1 MPLFCDVAL
10 AVPLDMAFTYAIPPG
25 MEPVV
30 GGRVLVPFRQQRM
43 SGIVV
48 ELHDRA
54 PQGIDDFRNDGKEE
68 RVRPQGLQPDFLAM
82 PGSAANEVAERVE
95 FETSAAKAAI
105 ENNPLTAAL
114 KRCATPNQIFPAA
127 SKAAPVHKSVPADPP
142 ISKAS
147 SNAKAAWIRSV
158 IEALDVAPVLDE
170 QLLKLG
176 RWIADYYLAPIG
188 EVFRTMLPLVAEFKR
203 TITYRITDQGHMAL
217 HLAGMSG
224 SPARSQRT
232 PDEQLVEFRVLD
244 YLAEREGVREQS
256 LRGATKVSKALL
268 AGMVRKKWIARED
281 VSAVRDAVRTIK
293 VAVLLGAEA
302 ASEGKI
308 AEASPPPDG
317 PEARPHT
324 ETQHPQNERSAGDSP
339 AVAGATSPRSSL
351 AKKLNNNQRA
361 LIDAL
366 AAAGGRLPV
375 ETLRD
380 LDVPRTTLATLVRRG
395 LIEIVE
401 EPEDRTAPKLKPRRS
416 PFEFEFSPAQKEAVK
431 QILESVGARKFTG
444 MLLHGVTGSGKTAVY
459 LAVMREVLEQ
469 GRSSILL
476 VPEIG
481 LTPAMAADLI
491 QVFGDEVAI
500 LHSGLS
506 DDERAEQWHRIKRGE
521 ARVVV
526 GTRSAVFAPVSDL
539 ALVIV
544 DEEQDSSYKQEET
557 PRYHARD
564 VAVMRAKMAGAVVVL
579 GSATPSLESYYNAKK
594 HKYALLELPD
604 RVEQR
609 PLPEVE
615 ILDMRQ
621 EFQET
626 GQEQVISRKLAE
638 EIRERLEKKEQVMV
652 LLNRRGYSPVVL
664 CRACGETLQCKNCA
678 VSMTHHKREHKME
691 CHYCG
696 HVAQIP
702 NKCAKCGSEYVY
714 FVGTGSEK
722 LEELLHGMFPQARIG
737 RLDRDTVRGRED
749 FERALN
755 ALNEGELDMLVGTQ
769 MIAKG
774 HDVHGV
780 TLVGVVGAD
789 HALSLPD
796 FRAAERTFQLLTQV
810 AGRAGRGNSPGKVV
824 LQTYFPDHYAVQF
837 AARHDFAGFYDKE
850 LQFRSWM
857 HYPPYSAIANV
868 VIRSE
873 KLDEALA
880 WSGELG
886 RWFEKTRHEGIRVLG
901 PAAAPIL
908 RLKRDYRYHF
918 ILKSPSREKMN
929 ALLRAMLKEA
939 AAKKIPRTQVIVD
952 VDAVWLM

>member
-1 MPLFCDVAL
+1 MAPDMPLFCDVAL
-10 AVPLDMAFTYAIPPG
+10 AVPLDMVFTYAIPPG

-30 GGRVLVPFRQQRM
+30 GGRVLVPFRQQRL

-48 ELHDRA
+48 ELHDRP
-54 PQGIDDFRNDGKEE
+54 PQVN
-68 RVRPQGLQPDFLAM
+68 A
-82 PGSAANEVAERVE
+82 S
-95 FETSAAKAAI
+95 
-105 ENNPLTAAL
+105 
-114 KRCATPNQIFPAA
+114 QI
-127 SKAAPVHKSVPADPP
+127 KTK
-142 ISKAS
+142 K
-147 SNAKAAWIRSV
+147 V
-158 IEALDVAPVLDE
+158 IEALDLSPVLDE
-170 QLLKLG
+170 HLLKLG
-176 RWIADYYLAPIG
+176 KWIADYYLAPVG
-188 EVFRTMLPLVAEFKR
+188 EVFRTMLPLSAEFKR
-203 TITYRITDQGHMAL
+203 SVAYRITDAGRMAL

-224 SPARSQRT
+224 SPARSKRT
-232 PDEQLVEFRVLD
+232 PEQQLIEFRVLD
-244 YLAEREGVREQS
+244 YLAERESVGEER
-256 LRGATKVSKALL
+256 LRGATRVGRALL
-268 AGMVRKKWIARED
+268 AGMVRKRWIARED
-281 VSAVRDAVRTIK
+281 VSAAREAVRVVR

-302 ASEGKI
+302 A
-308 AEASPPPDG
+308 EASPPLDG

-324 ETQHPQNERSAGDSP
+324 SNTKSLNE
-339 AVAGATSPRSSL
+339 
-351 AKKLNNNQRA
+351 NQRT
-361 LIDAL
+361 LIETL

-375 ETLRD
+375 EALRG

-395 LIEIVE
+395 LIELVD
-401 EPEDRTAPKLKPRRS
+401 EPQDFTASKLKPRQS
-416 PFEFEFSPAQKEAVK
+416 PFECEFSAAQREALAK
-431 QILESVGARKFTG
+431 IGAAVASRKFG
-444 MLLHGVTGSGKTAVY
+444 GLLLHGITGSGKTAVY
-459 LAVMREVLEQ
+459 LACMRQVLDA

-481 LTPAMAADLI
+481 LTPAVAADLH

-506 DDERAEQWHRIKRGE
+506 DAERAEQWHRIRRGE
-521 ARVVV
+521 ARVVA

-539 ALVIV
+539 ALIIV

-594 HKYALLELPD
+594 NKYALVELPD
-604 RVEQR
+604 RVEMR

-615 ILDMRQ
+615 IVDMRQ

-638 EIRERLEKKEQVMV
+638 EIRERLAKKEQVMV

-664 CRACGETLQCKNCA
+664 CRACGKTLQCKNCA
-678 VSMTHHKREHKME
+678 VSMTHHKRERKME

-696 HVAQIP
+696 HVERIP
-702 NKCAKCGSEYVY
+702 DKCVHCGSEYVY

-722 LEELLHGMFPQARIG
+722 LEEVLHGMFPQARIG

-749 FERALN
+749 FEHALN
-755 ALNEGELDMLVGTQ
+755 ALNEGALDMLVGTQ

-774 HDVHGV
+774 HDIHGV

-789 HALSLPD
+789 MALGLPD

-810 AGRAGRGNSPGKVV
+810 AGRAGRGQSPGKVV
-824 LQTYFPDHYAVQF
+824 LQTYFQDHYAVQF
-837 AARHDFAGFYDKE
+837 AARHDFAGFYEKE
-850 LQFRSWM
+850 LQFRTWM

-868 VIRSE
+868 LIRSE
-873 KLDEALA
+873 KLDDALT
-880 WSGELG
+880 WSGQLG

-901 PAAAPIL
+901 PAAAPIM

-929 ALLRAMLKEA
+929 ALLRAMLAEA
-939 AAKKIPRTQVIVD
+939 AARKIPRTQVIVD

>member
-10 AVPLDMAFTYAIPPG
+10 AVPLDMVFTYAIPAG

-30 GGRVLVPFRQQRM
+30 GGRVLVPFRQQRL

-48 ELHDRA
+48 DLHDRP
-54 PQGIDDFRNDGKEE
+54 PQVKTKKVI
-68 RVRPQGLQPDFLAM
+68 
-82 PGSAANEVAERVE
+82 EVLD
-95 FETSAAKAAI
+95 
-105 ENNPLTAAL
+105 LTA
-114 KRCATPNQIFPAA
+114 
-127 SKAAPVHKSVPADPP
+127 
-142 ISKAS
+142 
-147 SNAKAAWIRSV
+147 
-158 IEALDVAPVLDE
+158 VLDE

-176 RWIADYYLAPIG
+176 QWIADYYLAPIG
-188 EVFRTMLPLVAEFKR
+188 EVFRTMLPLSAEFKR
-203 TITYRITDQGHMAL
+203 AVTYRITDQGRMAL
-217 HLAGMSG
+217 HMAGLEG
-224 SPARSQRT
+224 SPARSKRT
-232 PDEQLVEFRVLD
+232 PEQQLTEFRVLD
-244 YLAEREGVREQS
+244 YLAERENVREES
-256 LRGATKVSKALL
+256 LRGATRVAKPLL

-281 VSAVRDAVRTIK
+281 VSAARDAARLVK
-293 VAVLLGAEA
+293 VAVLLNAEA
-302 ASEGKI
+302 
-308 AEASPPPDG
+308 
-317 PEARPHT
+317 
-324 ETQHPQNERSAGDSP
+324 
-339 AVAGATSPRSSL
+339 
-351 AKKLNNNQRA
+351 AKKLNQNQQT
-361 LIDAL
+361 LIETL
-366 AAAGGRLPV
+366 AASGGRAPV
-375 ETLRD
+375 ESLRA

-395 LIEIVE
+395 LIELVD
-401 EPEDRTAPKLKPRRS
+401 EPQDLTVSKLKPRQS
-416 PFEFEFSPAQKEAVK
+416 PFEFEFSAAQKEAIAKIGEAVA
-431 QILESVGARKFTG
+431 SHKFAG
-444 MLLHGVTGSGKTAVY
+444 LLLHGITGSGKTAVY
-459 LAVMREVLEQ
+459 LACMRQVLNQ

-481 LTPAMAADLI
+481 LTPAVAADLHQI
-491 QVFGDEVAI
+491 FGDEVAI

-506 DDERAEQWHRIKRGE
+506 DAERAEQWHRIKRGE
-521 ARVVV
+521 ARVVA

-539 ALVIV
+539 ALIIV

-564 VAVMRAKMAGAVVVL
+564 VAVVRAKMAAATVVL

-594 HKYALLELPD
+594 NKYTLLELPD
-604 RVEQR
+604 RVEKR

-615 ILDMRQ
+615 IIDMRQ

-638 EIRERLEKKEQVMV
+638 EIRDRLEKKEQVMV

-664 CRACGETLQCKNCA
+664 CRACGKTLQCKNCA

-696 HVAQIP
+696 HTEKIP
-702 NKCAKCGSEYVY
+702 DKCALCNSEYVY

-749 FERALN
+749 FEHALN
-755 ALNEGELDMLVGTQ
+755 ALNEGALDMLVGTQ

-774 HDVHGV
+774 HDIHGV
-780 TLVGVVGAD
+780 TLVGVIGAD
-789 HALSLPD
+789 SALGLPD

-810 AGRAGRGNSPGKVV
+810 AGRAGRGQSPGKVI
-824 LQTYFPDHYAVQF
+824 LQTYFQDHYAVQF

-850 LQFRSWM
+850 LQFRAWM

-868 VIRSE
+868 LIRSE
-873 KLDEALA
+873 NLDEALT

-901 PAAAPIL
+901 PAAAPIT

-929 ALLRAMLKEA
+929 TLLRAMLVEA
-939 AAKKIPRTQVIVD
+939 AAKKIPRTQIIVD

>member
-10 AVPLDMAFTYAIPPG
+10 AVPLDMVFTYAIPPG

-30 GGRVLVPFRQQRM
+30 GGRVLVPFRQQRL

-48 ELHDRA
+48 GLHDR
-54 PQGIDDFRNDGKEE
+54 PRESQGKDVKIK
-68 RVRPQGLQPDFLAM
+68 
-82 PGSAANEVAERVE
+82 
-95 FETSAAKAAI
+95 K
-105 ENNPLTAAL
+105 
-114 KRCATPNQIFPAA
+114 
-127 SKAAPVHKSVPADPP
+127 
-142 ISKAS
+142 
-147 SNAKAAWIRSV
+147 V
-158 IEALDVAPVLDE
+158 IEALDLSPVLDE

-176 RWIADYYLAPIG
+176 KWIADYYLAPIG
-188 EVFRTMLPLVAEFKR
+188 EVFRTMLPLSAEFKR
-203 TITYRITDQGHMAL
+203 AVSYHITDDGRMAL
-217 HLAGMSG
+217 HLAGVSG
-224 SPARSQRT
+224 SPARSKRT
-232 PDEQLVEFRVLD
+232 PEQQLIEFRVLD
-244 YLAEREGVREQS
+244 YLAEREGVREPS
-256 LRGATKVSKALL
+256 LRGATRVSKPLL
-268 AGMVRKKWIARED
+268 DGMVRKKWIARQD
-281 VSAVRDAVRTIK
+281 VSAARDAARLVK
-293 VAVLLGAEA
+293 VAVLVGAEERA
-302 ASEGKI
+302 D
-308 AEASPPPDG
+308 AE
-317 PEARPHT
+317 
-324 ETQHPQNERSAGDSP
+324 SAGMGEDVRRSEDFRRP
-339 AVAGATSPRSSL
+339 AKS
-351 AKKLNNNQRA
+351 KKLNDNQRMV
-361 LIDAL
+361 IDAL
-366 AAAGGRLPV
+366 AASGGRIPV
-375 ETLRD
+375 EALYG
-380 LDVPRTTLATLVRRG
+380 LDVPRSTLGTLVRRG
-395 LIEIVE
+395 LVE
-401 EPEDRTAPKLKPRRS
+401 LTDVPQDFTTSKLKPRRS
-416 PFEFEFSPAQKEAVK
+416 PFEFEFSPAQKAGVSKIDEAVT
-431 QILESVGARKFTG
+431 SRKFAG
-444 MLLHGVTGSGKTAVY
+444 LLLHGITGSGKTAVY
-459 LAVMREVLEQ
+459 LACMRKVLDEA
-469 GRSSILL
+469 RSSILL

-481 LTPAMAADLI
+481 LTPAVAADLH

-506 DDERAEQWHRIKRGE
+506 DAERAEQWHRIRRGE
-521 ARVVV
+521 ARVVA

-539 ALVIV
+539 ALIIV

-564 VAVMRAKMAGAVVVL
+564 VAVMRAKMAGAAVVL

-594 HKYALLELPD
+594 NKYALVELPA

-615 ILDMRQ
+615 IVDMRQ

-638 EIRERLEKKEQVMV
+638 EIRERLAKKEQVMV

-664 CRACGETLQCKNCA
+664 CRACGKTLQCKNCA
-678 VSMTHHKREHKME
+678 VSMTHHKRERKME

-696 HVAQIP
+696 HIERIP
-702 NKCAKCGSEYVY
+702 EKCAHCGSEYVY

-755 ALNEGELDMLVGTQ
+755 ALNEGALDILVGTQ

-780 TLVGVVGAD
+780 TLVGVIGAD
-789 HALSLPD
+789 MALGLPD

-810 AGRAGRGNSPGKVV
+810 AGRAGRGQTPGKVI
-824 LQTYFPDHYAVQF
+824 LQTYFQDHYAVQF
-837 AARHDFAGFYDKE
+837 AAQHDFAGFYDKE
-850 LQFRSWM
+850 LQFRAWM
-857 HYPPYSAIANV
+857 HYPPYSAVANV
-868 VIRSE
+868 LIRSV
-873 KLDEALA
+873 KLDEALK

-901 PAAAPIL
+901 PAAAPIT

-929 ALLRAMLKEA
+929 TLLRAMLAEA
-939 AAKKIPRTQVIVD
+939 GARKIPRTQVIVD

>member
-1 MPLFCDVAL
+1 MALFCDVAL
-10 AVPLDMAFTYAIPPG
+10 AVPLDMVFTYAIPPG
-25 MEPVV
+25 MKPAV
-30 GGRVLVPFRQQRM
+30 GGRVLVPFRQQRL

-48 ELHDRA
+48 ELHDRP
-54 PQGIDDFRNDGKEE
+54 PQIKI
-68 RVRPQGLQPDFLAM
+68 
-82 PGSAANEVAERVE
+82 
-95 FETSAAKAAI
+95 K
-105 ENNPLTAAL
+105 
-114 KRCATPNQIFPAA
+114 K
-127 SKAAPVHKSVPADPP
+127 
-142 ISKAS
+142 
-147 SNAKAAWIRSV
+147 V

-176 RWIADYYLAPIG
+176 KWIADYYLAPVG
-188 EVFRTMLPLVAEFKR
+188 EVFRTMLPLSVEFKR
-203 TITYRITDQGHMAL
+203 SITYHITDEGRMAL

-224 SPARSQRT
+224 SPARSKRT
-232 PDEQLVEFRVLD
+232 PEQQLIEFRVLD
-244 YLAEREGVREQS
+244 YLAERESVRERN
-256 LRGATKVSKALL
+256 LRTATQVSNALL
-268 AGMVRKKWIARED
+268 SGMVRKKWIARED
-281 VSAVRDAVRTIK
+281 VSAARDAARLAK
-293 VAVLLGAEA
+293 VAVLRSMDMKV
-302 ASEGKI
+302 ASISE
-308 AEASPPPDG
+308 SN
-317 PEARPHT
+317 ARVP
-324 ETQHPQNERSAGDSP
+324 S
-339 AVAGATSPRSSL
+339 TS
-351 AKKLNNNQRA
+351 KFNNNQRT
-361 LIDAL
+361 LLETL
-366 AAAGGRLPV
+366 AAAGGRVPV
-375 ETLRD
+375 EALRG
-380 LDVPRTTLATLVRRG
+380 LDVPRTTLGTLVRRG
-395 LIEIVE
+395 VIELVD
-401 EPEDRTAPKLKPRRS
+401 EPQDFTASKLKPRQS
-416 PFEFEFSPAQKEAVK
+416 PFEFEFSAAQENALAKIGDAVT
-431 QILESVGARKFTG
+431 SRKFAG
-444 MLLHGVTGSGKTAVY
+444 LLLHGITGSGKTAVY
-459 LAVMREVLEQ
+459 LACMRQVLEQ

-481 LTPAMAADLI
+481 LTPAVAADLH

-506 DDERAEQWHRIKRGE
+506 DGERAEQWHRIRRGE
-521 ARVVV
+521 ARVVA

-539 ALVIV
+539 ALIIV

-564 VAVMRAKMAGAVVVL
+564 VAVMRAKMAGAVVAL

-594 HKYALLELPD
+594 NKYALVELPD
-604 RVEQR
+604 RVEKR

-615 ILDMRQ
+615 IVDMRQ

-638 EIRERLEKKEQVMV
+638 EIRERLEKREQVMV

-664 CRACGETLQCKNCA
+664 CRACGKTLQCKNCA
-678 VSMTHHKREHKME
+678 VSMTHHKRERKME

-696 HVAQIP
+696 HIERIP
-702 NKCAKCGSEYVY
+702 EKCAHCGSEYVY

-749 FERALN
+749 FEHALN
-755 ALNEGELDMLVGTQ
+755 ALNEGALDMLVGTQ

-774 HDVHGV
+774 HDIHGV

-789 HALSLPD
+789 MALGLPD

-810 AGRAGRGNSPGKVV
+810 AGRAGRGQYPGKVI
-824 LQTYFPDHYAVQF
+824 LQTYFQDHYAVQF

-850 LQFRSWM
+850 LQFRAWM

-868 VIRSE
+868 LIRSE
-873 KLDEALA
+873 KLDEALT

-901 PAAAPIL
+901 PAAAPIM

-929 ALLRAMLKEA
+929 ALLRAMLAEA
-939 AAKKIPRTQVIVD
+939 SARKIPRTQVIVD

>member
-1 MPLFCDVAL
+1 MPTYCDVAL

-43 SGIVV
+43 SGVVV
-48 ELHDRA
+48 EMHDRA
-54 PQGIDDFRNDGKEE
+54 PQVKTKN
-68 RVRPQGLQPDFLAM
+68 
-82 PGSAANEVAERVE
+82 
-95 FETSAAKAAI
+95 
-105 ENNPLTAAL
+105 
-114 KRCATPNQIFPAA
+114 
-127 SKAAPVHKSVPADPP
+127 
-142 ISKAS
+142 
-147 SNAKAAWIRSV
+147 V
-158 IEALDVAPVLDE
+158 IEALDLIPVLDE

-176 RWIADYYLAPIG
+176 KWIADYYLAPVG
-188 EVFRTMLPLVAEFKR
+188 EVFRTMLPLSAEFR
-203 TITYRITDQGHMAL
+203 RAIAYRITDDGQMAL

-224 SPARSQRT
+224 SPARSRRT
-232 PDEQLVEFRVLD
+232 PEEQLVEFRVLD
-244 YLAEREGVREQS
+244 YLTERESMREES
-256 LRGATKVSKALL
+256 LRGATRVSKALL
-268 AGMVRKKWIARED
+268 SGMVRKKWIARED
-281 VSAVRDAVRTIK
+281 VSASRDAARLVK
-293 VAVLLGAEA
+293 VAVLVSGEPSVPAGLDE
-302 ASEGKI
+302 
-308 AEASPPPDG
+308 

-324 ETQHPQNERSAGDSP
+324 TP
-339 AVAGATSPRSSL
+339 
-351 AKKLNNNQRA
+351 KKLNENQRT
-361 LIDAL
+361 LIEAL
-366 AAAGGRLPV
+366 AAAGGKVPV
-375 ETLRD
+375 EALRG
-380 LDVPRTTLATLVRRG
+380 LDVPRTTLSTLVRRG
-395 LIEIVE
+395 MVQLID
-401 EPEDRTAPKLKPRRS
+401 EPQDFTMSKIKPRQS
-416 PFEFEFSPAQKEAVK
+416 PFEMEFSTDQKSA
-431 QILESVGARKFTG
+431 LERVLAGVASREFTG

-459 LAVMREVLEQ
+459 LAGMREVLEA

-481 LTPAMAADLI
+481 LTPAVAADLH

-506 DDERAEQWHRIKRGE
+506 DAERAEQWHRIKRGE

-539 ALVIV
+539 ALIIV

-564 VAVMRAKMAGAVVVL
+564 VAVMRAKLAGAVVVL

-594 HKYALLELPD
+594 DKYALLELPD

-626 GQEQVISRKLAE
+626 GHEQVISRKLAE
-638 EIRERLEKKEQVMV
+638 EIRERLERKEQVMV

-664 CRACGETLQCKNCA
+664 CRACGKTLQCKNCA
-678 VSMTHHKREHKME
+678 VSMTHHKRERKME

-696 HVAQIP
+696 HVAHIP
-702 NKCAKCGSEYVY
+702 DKCSHCGSEYVY

-774 HDVHGV
+774 HDIHGV

-789 HALSLPD
+789 MALSLPD

-810 AGRAGRGNSPGKVV
+810 AGRAGRGQTPGKVV

-868 VIRSE
+868 LIRSE
-873 KLDEALA
+873 KLDEALT

-901 PAAAPIL
+901 PAAAPIT

-918 ILKSPSREKMN
+918 ILKSPSRQKMN
-929 ALLRAMLKEA
+929 VLLRAMLAQA
-939 AAKKIPRTQVIVD
+939 AARKIPRTQVIVD

>member
-1 MPLFCDVAL
+1 MALFCDVAL
-10 AVPLDMAFTYAIPPG
+10 AVPLDMVFTYAIPPG
-25 MEPVV
+25 MEPAV
-30 GGRVLVPFRQQRM
+30 GGRVLVPFRQQRL

-48 ELHDRA
+48 ELHDRP
-54 PQGIDDFRNDGKEE
+54 PQIKI
-68 RVRPQGLQPDFLAM
+68 
-82 PGSAANEVAERVE
+82 
-95 FETSAAKAAI
+95 K
-105 ENNPLTAAL
+105 
-114 KRCATPNQIFPAA
+114 K
-127 SKAAPVHKSVPADPP
+127 
-142 ISKAS
+142 
-147 SNAKAAWIRSV
+147 V

-176 RWIADYYLAPIG
+176 KWIADYYLAPVG
-188 EVFRTMLPLVAEFKR
+188 EVFRTMLPLSVEFKR
-203 TITYRITDQGHMAL
+203 SITYHITDEGRMAL

-224 SPARSQRT
+224 SPARSKRT
-232 PDEQLVEFRVLD
+232 PEQQLIEFRVLD
-244 YLAEREGVREQS
+244 YLAERESVRERN
-256 LRGATKVSKALL
+256 LRTATQVSNALL
-268 AGMVRKKWIARED
+268 SGMVRKKWIARED
-281 VSAVRDAVRTIK
+281 VSAARDAARLAK
-293 VAVLLGAEA
+293 VAVLRSMDMKV
-302 ASEGKI
+302 ASISE
-308 AEASPPPDG
+308 SN
-317 PEARPHT
+317 ARVP
-324 ETQHPQNERSAGDSP
+324 S
-339 AVAGATSPRSSL
+339 TS
-351 AKKLNNNQRA
+351 KFNNNQRT
-361 LIDAL
+361 LLETL
-366 AAAGGRLPV
+366 AAAGGRVPV
-375 ETLRD
+375 EALRG
-380 LDVPRTTLATLVRRG
+380 LDVPRTTLGTLVRRG
-395 LIEIVE
+395 VIELVD
-401 EPEDRTAPKLKPRRS
+401 EPQDFTASKLKPRQS
-416 PFEFEFSPAQKEAVK
+416 PFEFEFSAAQENALAKIGDAVT
-431 QILESVGARKFTG
+431 SRKFAG
-444 MLLHGVTGSGKTAVY
+444 LLLHGITGSGKTAVY
-459 LAVMREVLEQ
+459 LACMRQVLEQ

-481 LTPAMAADLI
+481 LTPAVAADLH

-506 DDERAEQWHRIKRGE
+506 DGERAEQWHRIRRGE
-521 ARVVV
+521 ARVVA

-539 ALVIV
+539 ALIIV

-564 VAVMRAKMAGAVVVL
+564 VAVMRAKMAGAVVAL

-594 HKYALLELPD
+594 NKYALVELPD
-604 RVEQR
+604 RVEKR

-615 ILDMRQ
+615 IVDMRQ

-638 EIRERLEKKEQVMV
+638 EIRERLEKREQVMV

-664 CRACGETLQCKNCA
+664 CRACGKTLQCKNCA
-678 VSMTHHKREHKME
+678 VSMTHHKRERKME

-696 HVAQIP
+696 HIERIP
-702 NKCAKCGSEYVY
+702 EKCAHCGSEYVH

-749 FERALN
+749 FEHALN
-755 ALNEGELDMLVGTQ
+755 ALNEGALDMLVGTQ

-774 HDVHGV
+774 HDIHGV

-789 HALSLPD
+789 MALGLPD

-810 AGRAGRGNSPGKVV
+810 AGRAGRGQYPGKVI
-824 LQTYFPDHYAVQF
+824 LQTYFQDHYAVQF

-850 LQFRSWM
+850 LQFRAWM

-868 VIRSE
+868 LIRSE
-873 KLDEALA
+873 KLDEALT

-901 PAAAPIL
+901 PAAAPIM

-929 ALLRAMLKEA
+929 ALLRAMLAEA
-939 AAKKIPRTQVIVD
+939 SARKIPRTQVIVD

>member
-1 MPLFCDVAL
+1 MLFVSMPLFADVAL

-54 PQGIDDFRNDGKEE
+54 PQ
-68 RVRPQGLQPDFLAM
+68 V
-82 PGSAANEVAERVE
+82 
-95 FETSAAKAAI
+95 
-105 ENNPLTAAL
+105 
-114 KRCATPNQIFPAA
+114 TPAVKI
-127 SKAAPVHKSVPADPP
+127 KK
-142 ISKAS
+142 
-147 SNAKAAWIRSV
+147 V
-158 IEALDVAPVLDE
+158 IEALDLAPVLDE

-176 RWIADYYLAPIG
+176 QWIADYYLAPIG
-188 EVFRTMLPLVAEFKR
+188 EVFRTMLPLSAEFKR

-232 PDEQLVEFRVLD
+232 PEDQLLEFRVLD
-244 YLAEREGVREQS
+244 YLAERESVREMG
-256 LRGATKVSKALL
+256 LRSATRASKPLL
-268 AGMVRKKWIARED
+268 SGMVRKKWIARED
-281 VSAVRDAVRTIK
+281 VSAARDAARIVK
-293 VAVLLGAEA
+293 VAVLLAAERAAEDEVAEKPTHSQTTRMSGAPSPLLQQEA
-302 ASEGKI
+302 HKG
-308 AEASPPPDG
+308 
-317 PEARPHT
+317 T
-324 ETQHPQNERSAGDSP
+324 CSAGVPP
-339 AVAGATSPRSSL
+339 AVAGASRPRSSS
-351 AKKLNNNQRA
+351 KLNDNQRT
-361 LIDAL
+361 LMDAL
-366 AAAGGRLPV
+366 AAAGGRIPV
-375 ETLRD
+375 EALRS
-380 LDVPRTTLATLVRRG
+380 LEVPRTTLSTLVRRG
-395 LIEIVE
+395 LIKIVD
-401 EPEDRTAPKLKPRRS
+401 EPQDFTVSKFKPRRS
-416 PFEFEFSPAQKEAVK
+416 PFEFEFSAPQKEARAK
-431 QILESVGARKFTG
+431 ILEGVGARKFTG

-459 LAVMREVLEQ
+459 LAAMREVLEQ

-506 DDERAEQWHRIKRGE
+506 HDERAEQWHRIKRGE

-526 GTRSAVFAPVSDL
+526 GTRSAVFAPVGDL
-539 ALVIV
+539 ALLIV

-594 HKYALLELPD
+594 HKYVLLELPD

-626 GQEQVISRKLAE
+626 GHEQVISRKLAE

-652 LLNRRGYSPVVL
+652 LLNRRGYSPVAL
-664 CRACGETLQCKNCA
+664 CRACGQALQCRNCA

-696 HVAQIP
+696 FVAP
-702 NKCAKCGSEYVY
+702 VPKKCAECGSEYVY

-789 HALSLPD
+789 TALGLPD

-868 VIRSE
+868 IVRSE

-880 WSGELG
+880 WSGEIG

-901 PAAAPIL
+901 PAAAPIT

-929 ALLRAMLKEA
+929 TLLRAMLAEA
-939 AAKKIPRTQVIVD
+939 AARKIPRTQIIVD